1 MERLEKQSLLVRG
14 ANGRTSE
21 AENGSASAL
30 IAFQCECG
38 DLYCWEIVSLSQADY
53 TAFRA
58 ANNGTPLLA
67 PRHDYALRRRAT
79 HRVSP
84 IVS

>member
-21 AENGSASAL
+21 AQNGAASAL
-30 IAFQCECG
+30 IALECECG
-38 DLYCWEIVSLSQADY
+38 DLYCWETVSLSQADY

-58 ANNGTPLLA
+58 ANNGTPLLT
-67 PRHDYALRRRAT
+67 PQHDYALRRRPT
-79 HRVSP
+79 QRLSP

>member
-14 ANGRTSE
+14 ANDRTGE
-21 AENGSASAL
+21 ARNGSALAL
-30 IAFQCECG
+30 IAFECECG
-38 DLYCWEIVSLSQADY
+38 DLYCWETVSLSQADY

-58 ANNGTPLLA
+58 ANNGTPLLT
-67 PRHDYALRRRAT
+67 PHHDYALRRGLT

-84 IVS
+84 SVS